1 MSAINERVSPKR
13 LAEIIARAEVCDD
26 SVLTDYRDIES
37 IARELQQYR
46 AAAEPMY
53 QAKFSLGWRDVT
65 KEQYDDNAAHG
76 APVRIVYA
84 APQVTSV
91 PELVVWYGSMPESNG
106 KTNWTAILYRKGEGI
121 QDGFTIDRSEYPG
134 RVLYAADR
142 VRYLIGEVAERPYIL
157 NYDADEHSGYTAAP
171 AVQAEPLSGNTEH
184 VSQPTLREGL
194 AAIRNL
200 GPIDAEK
207 IQAERDSLNEPDVPD
222 GYALVPVELMES
234 LRSSAHFEKQSYAA
248 SFGSHID
255 TGRWKVEYEELER
268 VCKETDR
275 IMAAAPQP
283 QNVQQNNPENIPQW
297 IPVSERMPESRHAVL
312 VGCWFGSEWSSKWAT
327 FVPGHPDAQDSG
339 WLIPGASWTPTHW
352 HELPA
357 APKQE
362 AE

>member
-1 MSAINERVSPKR
+1 MTINERVSPKR

-46 AAAEPMY
+46 AAAEPVVYIGKQMLE
-53 QAKFSLGWRDVT
+53 SLCDEGGRICGRVWRSNTD
-65 KEQYDDNAAHG
+65 ELSG
-76 APVRIVYA
+76 ESRIPLYA
-84 APQVTSV
+84 SPQVTSV
-91 PELVVWYGSMPESNG
+91 PDDAFERALSVLNDTLDDCGDSERGLLLALDRM
-106 KTNWTAILYRKGEGI
+106 GI
-121 QDGFTIDRSEYPG
+121 
-134 RVLYAADR
+134 
-142 VRYLIGEVAERPYIL
+142 EVA
-157 NYDADEHSGYTAAP
+157 GAAP
-171 AVQAEPLSGNTEH
+171 AVQAEQLSGNTEQ
-184 VSQPTLREGL
+184 VSQSYTLREGL

-207 IQAERDSLNEPDVPD
+207 IQAERDALNEPDVPD

-268 VCKETDR
+268 VCKETDM

>member
-1 MSAINERVSPKR
+1 MTINERVSPKR

-37 IARELQQYR
+37 ISRELQQYR
-46 AAAEPMY
+46 VAAEPVAWMVIDSDSGE
-53 QAKFSLGWRDVT
+53 KILRVDRSNIEG
-65 KEQYDDNAAHG
+65 AAI
-76 APVRIVYA
+76 PLYA

-91 PELVVWYGSMPESNG
+91 PD
-106 KTNWTAILYRKGEGI
+106 GI
-121 QDGFTIDRSEYPG
+121 E
-134 RVLYAADR
+134 AAARWVDAQR
-142 VRYLIGEVAERPYIL
+142 EA
-157 NYDADEHSGYTAAP
+157 YDDEHGRYDPDTGTFEFGNDAQLEYSATLAEIADDIRALRPTAAP
-171 AVQAEPLSGNTEH
+171 AVQAEQLSGNTEQ
-184 VSQPTLREGL
+184 VSQSYTLREGL

-207 IQAERDSLNEPDVPD
+207 IQAERDALNEPDVPD